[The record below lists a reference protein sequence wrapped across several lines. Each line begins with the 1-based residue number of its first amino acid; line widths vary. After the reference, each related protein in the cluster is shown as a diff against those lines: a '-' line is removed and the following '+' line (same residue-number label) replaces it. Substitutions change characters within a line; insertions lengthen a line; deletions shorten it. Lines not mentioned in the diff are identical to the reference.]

1 LALFEGEV
9 TDQLKTLPI
18 YGLWL
23 GPTDFCLLT
32 PFPEPGEGTPL
43 SANENHS
50 ELKQEQKARVKG
62 KALTE
67 QAWGSE
73 FGSPAPHERNRCGRT
88 CLQSQHWGDRDKWI
102 LGAWWPDSLAKMGNS
117 QFSKRFCLK
126 KIR

>member
-1 LALFEGEV
+1 MALFEGEV

-73 FGSPAPHERNRCGRT
+73 FGSPVLRRNLCMAAQGLNSSLGEESVER
-88 CLQSQHWGDRDKWI
+88 QVAQQ
-102 LGAWWPDSLAKMGNS
+102 LA
-117 QFSKRFCLK
+117 
-126 KIR
+126 